1 MKNVYKWEILYANLQ
16 PKKMWKCFARMM
28 LYKPL
33 GWVELANLDIFFIF
47 AIYVNLN
54 FLIIIIQTFYW
65 PIVLQNI

>member
-1 MKNVYKWEILYANLQ
+1 
-16 PKKMWKCFARMM
+16 MM

-33 GWVELANLDIFFIF
+33 GWVVLANLDFFFIF